1 MAAPS
6 ATPGIAVLGA
16 ASRSHG
22 GSSARLARHAG
33 RRLRG
38 RFAGWG
44 HREDGRAR
52 RLPLRP
58 RRPPVLHEGAVGAGD
73 VGGDAGGRVPAPP
86 AALAHLLPRRLL
98 RLSAPRRGRR
108 PPPRRR
114 RDDPLP
120 RLLHGGEDAPRRA
133 AADVRGVGHGPL
145 RPPPLRRILP
155 RVHREGV
162 GDSRQRDP
170 GRVGGPA
177 DPQPVVLDR
186 ADLRAAPQAART

>member
-6 ATPGIAVLGA
+6 ATAGIAVLGA
-16 ASRSHG
+16 GPAGLTAAHLLGSRG
-22 GSSARLARHAG
+22 TRG

-38 RFAGWG
+38 RLAGRR

-73 VGGDAGGRVPAPP
+73 VGGDARRRVPAPP

-120 RLLHGGEDAPRRA
+120 RLLHGGAGCAAQSHRRRSRSGSRAASAAASTTPSSASTPRRC
-133 AADVRGVGHGPL
+133 
-145 RPPPLRRILP
+145 
-155 RVHREGV
+155 
-162 GDSRQRDP
+162 
-170 GRVGGPA
+170 GGFP
-177 DPQPVVLDR
+177 
-186 ADLRAAPQAART
+186 AARSRPSGRPSGSATSRSGPR